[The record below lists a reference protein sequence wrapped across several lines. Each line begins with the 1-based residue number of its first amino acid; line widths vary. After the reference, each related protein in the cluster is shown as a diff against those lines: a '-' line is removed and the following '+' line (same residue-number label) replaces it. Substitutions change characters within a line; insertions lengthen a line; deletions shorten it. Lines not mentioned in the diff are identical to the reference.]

1 VTVVR
6 AFLHERLSGPSN
18 SSTEAANSAL
28 IGALVV
34 KKFVSLLAAIVVIG
48 GAATAFAQGGAKPV
62 GGTLMVQDKNYP
74 LTHALAYETTMD
86 EAERIVVVLSGQA
99 ISAEKLKEARAEE
112 KDGHDASFNRPY
124 LKLEFTKAGE
134 LKHWSAG
141 AGISFLSKGP
151 SQVSAELRSKDGR
164 VIGKA
169 SQPNE
174 TEGNFHSGFDVHFDV
189 ALLAAAE
196 SLPAAKKPGPAA
208 NVKPTVTGVFK
219 GNGKEAK
226 IAYVSARWGEPFSGK
241 SSIVLVFSEKD
252 HSQNKK
258 PDFDTAFGKF
268 GSALVISLHEDG
280 NIFGC
285 QVVHTAHK
293 KQGFSSVG
301 QIRTNNFKFEDG
313 KVEGELVTDGQLEF
327 FGDTWEV
334 NLKFVAP
341 LGEIPKEFQVSDS
354 KKPEEKA
361 ADRKQTTDETSD
373 DVSEKPKSPP
383 VKDQLNI
390 KALTLTK
397 DASDVEYKASV
408 EHVHFKSKSNTK
420 AVCAE
425 LTANLKAQG
434 WIMDGSDL
442 ITPASSIL
450 KRKRGDA
457 SLTIFVKPE
466 GGGSQVQIFTEGLVW
481 DEK

>member
-1 VTVVR
+1 M
-6 AFLHERLSGPSN
+6 A
-18 SSTEAANSAL
+18 
-28 IGALVV
+28 
-34 KKFVSLLAAIVVIG
+34 KKFMSLLAVVVVIG
-48 GAATAFAQGGAKPV
+48 GGATLFAQTKP
-62 GGTLMVQDKNYP
+62 GEGTLMVQDKNYP

-124 LKLEFTKAGE
+124 LKLVFTKAGE
-134 LKHWSAG
+134 LSRWSAG
-141 AGISFLSKGP
+141 AGISFMSKGP
-151 SQVSAELRSKDGR
+151 SGVSAELKSKDGR
-164 VIGKA
+164 VMGKA

-189 ALLAAAE
+189 ALLAAGE

-208 NVKPTVTGVFK
+208 NAKPTVTGVFK

-258 PDFDTAFGKF
+258 PDFDAAFGKF

-285 QVVHTAHK
+285 QVAHSAHK

-301 QIRTNNFKFEDG
+301 RIKTNNFKFEEG
-313 KVEGELVTDGQLEF
+313 KVEGELTTDGEDEF

-341 LGEIPKEFQVSDS
+341 LGEIPKEFQVPDS
-354 KKPEEKA
+354 KKPEEKTTNK
-361 ADRKQTTDETSD
+361 KQPSD
-373 DVSEKPKSPP
+373 DTSADDSEKSASKPA
-383 VKDQLNI
+383 KDQLNV
-390 KALTLTK
+390 KALALTK
-397 DASDVEYKASV
+397 DATDVEYKAGV
-408 EHVHFKSKSNTK
+408 EHVHFKSKSNPK

-434 WIMDGSDL
+434 WTNDGSDL

-450 KRKRGDA
+450 KRKRGEA
-457 SLTIFVKPE
+457 ALTIFVKPE
-466 GGGSQVQIFTEGLVW
+466 GAGSQVQIFTEGLGW
-481 DEK
+481 DE

>member
-1 VTVVR
+1 M
-6 AFLHERLSGPSN
+6 
-18 SSTEAANSAL
+18 
-28 IGALVV
+28 V
-34 KKFVSLLAAIVVIG
+34 KKFMSWLAAVVFIG
-48 GAATAFAQGGAKPV
+48 GAATLFAQAKP
-62 GGTLMVQDKNYP
+62 GEGTLMVQDKNYP

-86 EAERIVVVLSGQA
+86 EAERIVVVLSGQT

-124 LKLEFTKAGE
+124 LKLVFTKAGE
-134 LKHWSAG
+134 LSHWSAG
-141 AGISFLSKGP
+141 AGISFMSKGP
-151 SQVSAELRSKDGR
+151 RGVSAELKSQGGR

-189 ALLAAAE
+189 ALLTAGE

-252 HSQNKK
+252 HSADKK
-258 PDFDTAFGKF
+258 PDFNAAFGKF
-268 GSALVISLHEDG
+268 GSALIISVFENGD
-280 NIFGC
+280 IFGC

-293 KQGFSSVG
+293 KQGFSSTG
-301 QIRTNNFKFEDG
+301 QIKTDNFKFEEG
-313 KVEGELVTDGQLEF
+313 KVEGELTTDGQAEV
-327 FGDTWEV
+327 FGETWEV

-341 LGEIPKEFQVSDS
+341 LGEIPKEFQVPDS
-354 KKPEEKA
+354 KKPEEKTT
-361 ADRKQTTDETSD
+361 DKKQTSEDAEGD
-373 DVSEKPKSPP
+373 DSEKPASKPA
-383 VKDQLNI
+383 KDQLNV
-390 KALTLTK
+390 KALALTK
-397 DASDVEYKASV
+397 DATDVEYKAAV
-408 EHVHFKSKSNTK
+408 EHVVFKSKSNTK

-425 LTANLKAQG
+425 LTASLKAQG
-434 WIMDGSDL
+434 WTNDGSDL

-457 SLTIFVKPE
+457 TLTIFVKPE
-466 GGGSQVQIFTEGLVW
+466 GAGSQVQIFTEGLGW
-481 DEK
+481 E